1 MKKNKKNKSRI
12 GRRKFLKT
20 AGAVAAASPFLG
32 FPNISIAKT
41 HEIVHWS
48 WLGASDA
55 AVWKTCIDDFNA
67 AHDGKGVQIIME
79 TVSNDQYDTKLLA
92 SAATGKAPDFGW
104 QWTGSKASWA
114 NDGVI
119 VPMDKLISDSGL
131 DLSDFSANSIDK
143 CRYPQVDNQVC
154 SIPMDLM
161 TLCPEVNTDHI
172 IEAGLDPNSPPTDSA
187 SLIEWGVKMTKYS
200 GGKVSRSGILQTASS
215 VQPNVS
221 WGIVAHQMGF
231 QRASD
236 DLKTACINPKD
247 GIRAMEWVLDL
258 FDKHKCSS
266 RDVTDRY
273 KAFRQGEG
281 SIFWTGPWTLAG
293 NEEAGTPYRT
303 YQFPNVG
310 GKHVNY
316 FEAGSLEMYVQKD
329 QGRYEETMKA
339 IKWLSDNSFK
349 WTTIGRGGSPRASIL
364 NRSDYKTAGPDWS
377 KRGAFIEQ
385 LDNATIG
392 EVPVLGGG
400 DFTIYSGGNGM
411 VKILDPVWIGKKK
424 PEQAMDEL
432 QALWQKHLDKG

>member
-1 MKKNKKNKSRI
+1 MKKNRKEKNKT

-20 AGAVAAASPFLG
+20 AGAIAAASPFLG
-32 FPNISIAKT
+32 FPNISVAATK
-41 HEIVHWS
+41 EVVHWS

-55 AVWKTCIDDFNA
+55 AVWKECIEDFNK
-67 AHDGKGVQIIME
+67 AHDGKGVQIVME
-79 TVSNDQYDTKLLA
+79 TVANDQYDTKLLA
-92 SAATGKAPDFGW
+92 AAASGKAPDFGW
-104 QWTGSKASWA
+104 QWTGSKANWA

-119 VPMDKLISDSGL
+119 VPMDKLISDVGL
-131 DLSDFSANSIDK
+131 DLADFSTNSIDK
-143 CRYPQVDNQVC
+143 CRYPQVDNQIC

-161 TLCPEVNTDHI
+161 TICPEVNMDHVA
-172 IEAGLDPNSPPTDSA
+172 EAGLDPDSPPTDSD
-187 SLIEWGVKMTKYS
+187 SLIDWGVKMTKQS
-200 GGKVSRSGILQTASS
+200 GGKVTRSGIIQTASS
-215 VQPNVS
+215 VQPNVT

-236 DLKTACINPKD
+236 DLKTACINPKA
-247 GIRAMEWVLDL
+247 GIKAMEWVLDL

-266 RDVTDRY
+266 RDISDRY
-273 KAFRQGEG
+273 KAFGQGEG
-281 SIFWTGPWTLAG
+281 SIFWTGPWTINGYVEQGL
-293 NEEAGTPYRT
+293 NFRT

-310 GKHVNY
+310 GKHLNY

-329 QGRYEETMKA
+329 TGRYEETMKA

-349 WTTIGRGGSPRASIL
+349 WTTVGRGGSPRASIL

-392 EVPVLGGG
+392 EIPVLGGG

-411 VKILDPVWIGKKK
+411 VKILDPVWIGQKS
-424 PEQAMDEL
+424 PDQAMEEL

>member
-1 MKKNKKNKSRI
+1 MKKNRKIKNKT

-20 AGAVAAASPFLG
+20 AGAIAAASPFLG
-32 FPNISIAKT
+32 FPNISVAATK
-41 HEIVHWS
+41 EVVHWS

-55 AVWKTCIDDFNA
+55 EVWKECIEDFNK
-67 AHDGKGVQIIME
+67 AHDGKGVQIVME
-79 TVSNDQYDTKLLA
+79 TIANDQYDTKLLA
-92 SAATGKAPDFGW
+92 AAASGKAPDFGW
-104 QWTGSKASWA
+104 QWTGSKAKWA

-119 VPMDKLISDSGL
+119 VPMDKLISDVGL
-131 DLSDFSANSIDK
+131 DLADFSSNSIDK
-143 CRYPQVDNQVC
+143 CRYPQVDNQIC

-161 TLCPEVNTDHI
+161 TICPEVNMDHVA
-172 IEAGLDPNSPPTDSA
+172 EAGLDPDSPPMDSD
-187 SLIEWGVKMTKYS
+187 SLIDWGVKMTKQS
-200 GGKVSRSGILQTASS
+200 GGKVTRSGIIQTASS
-215 VQPNVS
+215 VQPNVT

-236 DLKTACINPKD
+236 DLRTACINPKA
-247 GIRAMEWVLDL
+247 GIKAMEWVLDL

-266 RDVTDRY
+266 RDISDRY
-273 KAFRQGEG
+273 KAFGQGEG
-281 SIFWTGPWTLAG
+281 SIFWTGPWTINGYVEQGL
-293 NEEAGTPYRT
+293 NFRT

-310 GKHVNY
+310 GKHLNY

-329 QGRYEETMKA
+329 SGRYEETMKA

-349 WTTIGRGGSPRASIL
+349 WTTVGRGGSPRASIL

-392 EVPVLGGG
+392 EIPVLGGG

-411 VKILDPVWIGKKK
+411 VKILDPVWIGQKS
-424 PEQAMDEL
+424 PDQAMEEL

>member
-1 MKKNKKNKSRI
+1 MKKNRKEKNKT

-20 AGAVAAASPFLG
+20 AGAIAAASPFLG
-32 FPNISIAKT
+32 FPNISVAATK
-41 HEIVHWS
+41 EVVHWS

-55 AVWKTCIDDFNA
+55 AVWKECIEDFNK
-67 AHDGKGVQIIME
+67 AHDGKGVQIVME
-79 TVSNDQYDTKLLA
+79 TVANDQYDTKLLA
-92 SAATGKAPDFGW
+92 AAASGKAPDFGW
-104 QWTGSKASWA
+104 QWTGSKANWA

-119 VPMDKLISDSGL
+119 VPMDKLISDVGL
-131 DLSDFSANSIDK
+131 DLADFSANSIDK
-143 CRYPQVDNQVC
+143 CRYPQVDNQIC

-161 TLCPEVNTDHI
+161 TICPEVNMDHVA
-172 IEAGLDPNSPPTDSA
+172 EAGLDPDSPPMDSD
-187 SLIEWGVKMTKYS
+187 SLIDWGVKMTKQS
-200 GGKVSRSGILQTASS
+200 GGKVTRSGIIQTASS
-215 VQPNVS
+215 VQPNVT

-236 DLKTACINPKD
+236 DLKTACINPKA
-247 GIRAMEWVLDL
+247 GIKAMEWVLDL

-266 RDVTDRY
+266 RDISDRY
-273 KAFRQGEG
+273 KAFGQGEG
-281 SIFWTGPWTLAG
+281 SIFWTGPWTINGYVEQGL
-293 NEEAGTPYRT
+293 NFRT

-310 GKHVNY
+310 GKHLNY

-329 QGRYEETMKA
+329 TGRYEETMKA

-349 WTTIGRGGSPRASIL
+349 WTTVGRGGSPRASIL

-392 EVPVLGGG
+392 EIPVLGGG

-411 VKILDPVWIGKKK
+411 VKILDPVWIGQKSTD
-424 PEQAMDEL
+424 QAMEEL

>member
-1 MKKNKKNKSRI
+1 MN
-12 GRRKFLKT
+12 
-20 AGAVAAASPFLG
+20 
-32 FPNISIAKT
+32 
-41 HEIVHWS
+41 
-48 WLGASDA
+48 
-55 AVWKTCIDDFNA
+55 
-67 AHDGKGVQIIME
+67 
-79 TVSNDQYDTKLLA
+79 
-92 SAATGKAPDFGW
+92 
-104 QWTGSKASWA
+104 
-114 NDGVI
+114 
-119 VPMDKLISDSGL
+119 
-131 DLSDFSANSIDK
+131 
-143 CRYPQVDNQVC
+143 
-154 SIPMDLM
+154 
-161 TLCPEVNTDHI
+161 
-172 IEAGLDPNSPPTDSA
+172 
-187 SLIEWGVKMTKYS
+187 
-200 GGKVSRSGILQTASS
+200 
-215 VQPNVS
+215 
-221 WGIVAHQMGF
+221 
-231 QRASD
+231 
-236 DLKTACINPKD
+236 
-247 GIRAMEWVLDL
+247 
-258 FDKHKCSS
+258 
-266 RDVTDRY
+266 DRY

>member
-1 MKKNKKNKSRI
+1 MKKYRKEKNKT

-20 AGAVAAASPFLG
+20 AGAIAAASPFLG
-32 FPNISIAKT
+32 FPNISVAATK
-41 HEIVHWS
+41 EVVHWS

-55 AVWKTCIDDFNA
+55 AVWKECIEDFNK
-67 AHDGKGVQIIME
+67 AHDGKGVQIVME
-79 TVSNDQYDTKLLA
+79 TVANDQYDTKLLA
-92 SAATGKAPDFGW
+92 AAASGKAPDFGW
-104 QWTGSKASWA
+104 QWTGSKANWA

-119 VPMDKLISDSGL
+119 VPMDKLISDVGL
-131 DLSDFSANSIDK
+131 DLADFSTNSIDK
-143 CRYPQVDNQVC
+143 CRYPQVDNQIC

-161 TLCPEVNTDHI
+161 TICPEVNMDHVA
-172 IEAGLDPNSPPTDSA
+172 EAGLDPDSPPTDSD
-187 SLIEWGVKMTKYS
+187 SLIDWGVKMTKQS
-200 GGKVSRSGILQTASS
+200 GGKVTRSGIIQTASS
-215 VQPNVS
+215 VQPNVT

-236 DLKTACINPKD
+236 DLKTACINPKA
-247 GIRAMEWVLDL
+247 GIKAMEWVLDL

-266 RDVTDRY
+266 RDISDRY
-273 KAFRQGEG
+273 KAFGQGEG
-281 SIFWTGPWTLAG
+281 SIFWTGPWTINGYVEQGL
-293 NEEAGTPYRT
+293 NFRT

-310 GKHVNY
+310 GKHLNY

-329 QGRYEETMKA
+329 TGRYEETMKA

-349 WTTIGRGGSPRASIL
+349 WTTVGRGGSPRASIL

-392 EVPVLGGG
+392 EIPVLGGG

-411 VKILDPVWIGKKK
+411 VKILDPVWIGQKS
-424 PEQAMDEL
+424 PDQAMEEL